1 MKKNKNLYFIYNIK
15 ILKNKKVMIWKTK
28 ITQMAEIR
36 YPIIM
41 GAFAAIGCAEF
52 AAAFSN
58 AGGLGII
65 TAINYPTIEDFQ
77 KELEKMSKLT
87 KKPFGVNFTIT
98 PPYLA
103 KKGRGTT
110 EVRDFA
116 LPEGAVVLDPKT
128 TALLHLWWVL

>member
-1 MKKNKNLYFIYNIK
+1 
-15 ILKNKKVMIWKTK
+15 MIWKTK
-28 ITQMAEIR
+28 ISQMVEVR

-41 GAFAAIGCAEF
+41 GAFAAIGSAEF

-77 KELEKMSKLT
+77 KELENMSKFT
-87 KKPFGVNFTIT
+87 KNPFGVNFTIT

-103 KKGRGTT
+103 KKGRGKTEESYNDFLDISIEKGVKVFTT
-110 EVRDFA
+110 SAYQTPYLGKRIKEAGCYWF
-116 LPEGAVVLDPKT
+116 
-128 TALLHLWWVL
+128 H